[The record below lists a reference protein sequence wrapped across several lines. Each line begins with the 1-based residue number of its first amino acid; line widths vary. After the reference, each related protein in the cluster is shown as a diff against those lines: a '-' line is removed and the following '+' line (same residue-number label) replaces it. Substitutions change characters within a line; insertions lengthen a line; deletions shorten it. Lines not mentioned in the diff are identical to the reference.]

1 MEYKMTKLKIE
12 GMSCSHC
19 EMSVKTALEG
29 VEGVRKVQVDLAAGQ
44 AQVEGDAALALL
56 VAAVED
62 EGYRATATS

>member
-1 MEYKMTKLKIE
+1 MTKLKIE

-44 AQVEGDAALALL
+44 AVVEGDTKLELL
-56 VAAVED
+56 VSAVEA
-62 EGYRATATS
+62 EGYSATAASG